1 MDNILGQSVRHLILA
16 IVAFGL
22 AAATATAAPAA
33 PVLIY
38 KVDKVAA
45 AIIRNHLVV
54 SASGAVN
61 SGGWTLPRLHMK
73 EVHIPESD
81 TEVIEFLATP
91 PVSDSA
97 VIQALLPIQTTA
109 TFPLPRY
116 GAVQVTVVAQTNS
129 VTAPI
134 QVRPAASAKPVR

>member
-1 MDNILGQSVRHLILA
+1 MDNVLGPNVRHLILA
-16 IVAFGL
+16 IAAYAL
-22 AAATATAAPAA
+22 AAATATAAPAGQTL
-33 PVLIY
+33 VL
-38 KVDKVAA
+38 KVDRVTA

-54 SASGAVN
+54 NASGAVN
-61 SGGWTLPRLHMK
+61 SGGWTSPRLHMK

-91 PVSDSA
+91 PTSDTV

-116 GAVQVTVVAQTNS
+116 GAVQVTVVAQSNS

-134 QVRPAASAKPVR
+134 AVRPAKPAKP

>member
-1 MDNILGQSVRHLILA
+1 MRRLIHA
-16 IVAFGL
+16 IAISAL
-22 AAATATAAPAA
+22 AAATATVAHSAPT
-33 PVLIY
+33 LIY
-38 KVDKVAA
+38 KVDRVSA
-45 AIIRNHLVV
+45 AIVRNHLVV

-73 EVHIPESD
+73 DVHIPESN

-134 QVRPAASAKPVR
+134 DFHPQQPPARGR

>member
-1 MDNILGQSVRHLILA
+1 MDNILGQTMRRLILA
-16 IVAFGL
+16 AAISALV
-22 AAATATAAPAA
+22 AATATAASAT

-38 KVDKVAA
+38 KVDRVTA
-45 AIIRNHLVV
+45 AIVRNHLVV
-54 SASGAVN
+54 SASGAVK

-73 EVHIPESD
+73 EFHIPESD

-91 PVSDSA
+91 PLADSV

-109 TFPLPRY
+109 TFPLPHY
-116 GAVQVTVVAQTNS
+116 AVVQVKVVSETNS

-134 QVRPAASAKPVR
+134 ATH